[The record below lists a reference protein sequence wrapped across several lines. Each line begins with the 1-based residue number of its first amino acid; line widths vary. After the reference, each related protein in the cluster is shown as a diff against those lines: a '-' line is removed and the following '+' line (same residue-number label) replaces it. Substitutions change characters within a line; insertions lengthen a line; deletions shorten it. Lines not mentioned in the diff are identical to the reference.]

1 MSEDFTNFVNS
12 SRPRARL
19 LTCIAH
25 APVRNARGVPESVG
39 VSREKQA
46 PRQATEAGC
55 DELPDLGRFYSWRA
69 PGLPTADRPL
79 HITIKRAISAKCH
92 VARHGKQESRS

>member
-1 MSEDFTNFVNS
+1 MSEEFTNFVNS

-39 VSREKQA
+39 VSRESKRSDRLLKRVATSYRISVVFAVGGPLVYQ
-46 PRQATEAGC
+46 RQT
-55 DELPDLGRFYSWRA
+55 DHF
-69 PGLPTADRPL
+69 
-79 HITIKRAISAKCH
+79 
-92 VARHGKQESRS
+92 V